1 KHIPYDIMGPLINE
15 KVKGLVLIGQTKEKI
30 KDAYK
35 AHSCN
40 AMLNEAETLEDAV
53 HKAFKMAD
61 EGDIVI
67 MSPASASFDMFKN
80 FEVKGNLYK
89 QIVNSL

>member
-1 KHIPYDIMGPLINE
+1 
-15 KVKGLVLIGQTKEKI
+15 
-30 KDAYK
+30 
-35 AHSCN
+35 
-40 AMLNEAETLEDAV
+40 
-53 HKAFKMAD
+53 MAR

-89 QIVNSL
+89 RCKFIIVTGAK